1 MKKALFLTITV
12 VLSMLVFTAC
22 NNERNKDNEKTDE
35 NNEVETTEIKKDSAA
50 STVST
55 ASPATTYTIKNLPNG
70 VKEFVSK
77 SYSDY
82 TIVSSSPD
90 PLCGGGPAVD
100 VAITKTGAP
109 NFSLIFKP
117 DGSYVQQEEDVQFST
132 APDKIKSTLRTQ
144 FGKYNAGG
152 QIEKLIL
159 ADKSVQYMVDLTN
172 GKNTKEVIF
181 TADGTIFCEN

>member
-1 MKKALFLTITV
+1 MKKVLFLTITV
-12 VLSMLVFTAC
+12 VLSMLIFTAC
-22 NNERNKDNEKTDE
+22 NNESNENNEKADE
-35 NNEVETTEIKKDSAA
+35 KNEVETKDIKKDTAA
-50 STVST
+50 STVSI
-55 ASPATTYTIKNLPNG
+55 ASPVTTYTVNNLPNG

-77 SYSDY
+77 NYAGY
-82 TIVSSSPD
+82 KIVSASTD

-100 VAITKTGAP
+100 VTITKTGAP

-181 TADGTIFCEN
+181 TVDGNVFCEN